1 MLGHISK
8 FDGNNSLIKHDVVQG
23 NNKLDLDLL
32 RNFNGVPGL
41 NRDNFIYISDIFLNI
56 KQRNEKNH
64 AINMFREVSIS
75 NDIISVKFY
84 RNEEIECACDFLM
97 DKDAQGYTDLSDL
110 DLTSCHF
117 KGDVISKVS
126 FLSSNLQH
134 VTFECKE
141 IGDCNF
147 TTATVDNVIFKCRRL
162 HNVIFIKASG
172 EYVDFSQSI
181 LDTVDF
187 SRSQLTHS
195 NFRECQIRNSKFNN
209 CYLYASHFT
218 RAEFLSDKEISF
230 IKSNLTAVVFDH
242 VRIST
247 GNFKDSVTQRMVLSI
262 DYSDIF
268 GNEDL
273 DDYINNIIKM
283 IDTLTDDPAIL
294 KSVLAVKLVMQ
305 LKILNIVNKNFIEN
319 MKKIFSHCPYIK
331 DPIIRSY
338 IHPDEDNKFDNF
350 MRQNRFSKMHFDTQQ
365 MIDFINRFN
374 MNKWL
379 IDQNNN
385 FFIQLIDQALRSTND
400 TIKENAWHLYK
411 EWIRSDDVSPL
422 FIEIEDNLRTFNTNE
437 LTRNDNIFILFSSVD
452 DGPVMVVSSQR
463 LHDML
468 NPTKDTNWNST
479 YIYKS
484 RHEMLPVNLTPETLF
499 GTKSQDKHALFP
511 IFTAS
516 WRANRIKNKGI

>member
-1 MLGHISK
+1 MK
-8 FDGNNSLIKHDVVQG
+8 K
-23 NNKLDLDLL
+23 
-32 RNFNGVPGL
+32 
-41 NRDNFIYISDIFLNI
+41 
-56 KQRNEKNH
+56 
-64 AINMFREVSIS
+64 
-75 NDIISVKFY
+75 
-84 RNEEIECACDFLM
+84 IECACNFLM
-97 DKDAQGYTDLSDL
+97 DKDAQGYIDLSDL

-147 TTATVDNVIFKCRRL
+147 TTAIVDNVIFRCRRL

-172 EYVDFSQSI
+172 ECVDFSKNI

-187 SRSQLTHS
+187 SQSQLGHS
-195 NFRECQIRNSKFNN
+195 NFRECQIRNSNFDN

-218 RAEFLSDKEISF
+218 RAEFLSAKEISF
-230 IKSNLTAVVFDH
+230 IKSNMTAVMFDH

-247 GNFKDSVTQRMVLSI
+247 GNFKDCITEQLELTI

-273 DDYINNIIKM
+273 DGYINNIIKM
-283 IDTLTDDPAIL
+283 IDTLPDNAMIL

-319 MKKIFSHCPYIK
+319 MKKTFSHCPYIK
-331 DPIIRSY
+331 DPIIRGY
-338 IHPDEDNKFDNF
+338 IHSGEDDKFDNF
-350 MRQNRFSKMHFDTQQ
+350 MRQHRFSKVNFDTQQ
-365 MIDFINRFN
+365 MIHFINRFN
-374 MNKWL
+374 MNKGL
-379 IDQNNN
+379 IDKNNN
-385 FFIQLIDQALRSTND
+385 FFIQLIDQALRSTD
-400 TIKENAWHLYK
+400 DMIKANVWHLYK
-411 EWIRSDDVSPL
+411 EWIRSDDVSPI
-422 FIEIEDNLRTFNTNE
+422 FIETEEKLRTFNTNK
-437 LTRNDNIFILFSSVD
+437 LTRDDNIFILFSSVD

-484 RHEMLPVNLTPETLF
+484 RHEILPVNLTPETLF
-499 GTKSQDKHALFP
+499 GSKSQDKHALFP

-516 WRANRIKNKGI
+516 WRATRIKNKGI